1 MAIGGQVTE
10 QLQCIAVRAKEGCA
24 RQFVQGGLTVSELMV
39 VDYEWVRE
47 KKFSS

>member
-10 QLQCIAVRAKEGCA
+10 QLQCIAVSAKGGCA
-24 RQFVQGGLTVSELMV
+24 RQFAQGGLTVSELMV